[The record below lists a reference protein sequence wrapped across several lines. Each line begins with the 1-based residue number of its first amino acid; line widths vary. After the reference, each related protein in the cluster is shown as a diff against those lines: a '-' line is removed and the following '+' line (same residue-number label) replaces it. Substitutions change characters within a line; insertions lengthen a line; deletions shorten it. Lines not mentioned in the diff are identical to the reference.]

1 MRLIMILTICVFLLG
16 PGAAMA
22 AAEIKVGIINA
33 QDVLEK
39 SEPGQ
44 AVMADFKAKADEV
57 KKELERRKNEIEK
70 LREEMEKQ
78 SLVLSQDAKQDKEL
92 EFKRK
97 VRDYQDYVQ
106 VTQRNLQGENERL
119 SKPVLEELGEVLKE
133 YGKKHGYTVIMDAK
147 TPGLVYFDETKDI
160 TKQVVLELN
169 KAWRER
175 KKK

>member
-1 MRLIMILTICVFLLG
+1 MRWIIALTMCVSLLG
-16 PGAAMA
+16 SSAALA
-22 AAEIKVGIINA
+22 QAEVKIGIIDVQA
-33 QDVLEK
+33 VLEK

-44 AVMADFKAKADEV
+44 TVMSEFKVKAEEV
-57 KKELERRKNEIEK
+57 KKELEKRKGEIEK

-97 VRDYQDYVQ
+97 VRDYQDYMQ
-106 VTQRNLQGENERL
+106 VTQRNLQVENDRL
-119 SKPVLEELGEVLKE
+119 SKPVLEILHEVLKT
-133 YGKKHGYTVIMDAK
+133 YGKQNKFTLIIDSK
-147 TPGLVYFDETKDI
+147 TPGVVYVDEANEV
-160 TKQVVLELN
+160 TKQVILELN

>member
-1 MRLIMILTICVFLLG
+1 MRWIIALTMCASLFSF
-16 PGAAMA
+16 A
-22 AAEIKVGIINA
+22 AAPALAEVKIGIIDA
-33 QDVLEK
+33 QEVLEK

-44 AVMADFKAKADEV
+44 TVMSEFKGKAEGV
-57 KKELERRKNEIEK
+57 KKELERRKDEIEK

-106 VTQRNLQGENERL
+106 VTQRNLQVENDRL
-119 SKPVLEELGEVLKE
+119 SKPVLEILHKVLKE
-133 YGKKHGYTVIMDAK
+133 YGKKNKFTLIVDAK
-147 TPGLVYFDETKDI
+147 TPGVVYADEASDV
-160 TKQVVLELN
+160 TKQVILELN

-175 KKK
+175 KK

>member
-1 MRLIMILTICVFLLG
+1 MKWIIALTMCACLLG
-16 PGAAMA
+16 AGVAPAQ
-22 AAEIKVGIINA
+22 AEVKIGIVNI

-44 AVMADFKAKADEV
+44 SVMAEFQGKADEV
-57 KKELERRKNEIEK
+57 KKELEKRKNELEK
-70 LREEMEKQ
+70 LRGEMEKQ

-106 VTQRNLQGENERL
+106 VTQRNLQVENDKL
-119 SKPVLEELGEVLKE
+119 SKPIMETLGEVLKDF
-133 YGKKHGYTVIMDAK
+133 GKKNKFTMIVDVK
-147 TPGLVYFDETKDI
+147 TPGVVYTDEANDV
-160 TKQVVLELN
+160 TKQVILELN
-169 KAWRER
+169 KAWREH

>member
-1 MRLIMILTICVFLLG
+1 MKWIIALTMCACLLG
-16 PGAAMA
+16 SSVALAQ
-22 AAEIKVGIINA
+22 AEVKIGIVSV
-33 QDVLEK
+33 QEVLEK

-44 AVMADFKAKADEV
+44 SVMAEFKAKADEV
-57 KKELERRKNEIEK
+57 KKELEKRKNELEK
-70 LREEMEKQ
+70 LRGEMEKQ

-106 VTQRNLQGENERL
+106 VTQRNLQIENDKL
-119 SKPVLEELGEVLKE
+119 SKPVMETLVEVLKD
-133 YGKKHGYTVIMDAK
+133 YGRKNKFTMIVDGKAPGVVYT
-147 TPGLVYFDETKDI
+147 DEGSDV
-160 TKQVVLELN
+160 TKQVILELN

>member
-1 MRLIMILTICVFLLG
+1 MKWIIALTMCACLLG
-16 PGAAMA
+16 SGVAPAQ
-22 AAEIKVGIINA
+22 AEVKIGIVNI

-44 AVMADFKAKADEV
+44 SVMAEFKGKADEV
-57 KKELERRKNEIEK
+57 RKELEKRKNELEK
-70 LREEMEKQ
+70 LRGEMEKQ

-106 VTQRNLQGENERL
+106 VTQRNLQVENDKL
-119 SKPVLEELGEVLKE
+119 SKPIMETLGEVLKDF
-133 YGKKHGYTVIMDAK
+133 GKKNKFTMIVDMK
-147 TPGLVYFDETKDI
+147 TPGVVYTDEANDV
-160 TKQVVLELN
+160 TKQVILELN
-169 KAWRER
+169 KAWREH